1 LSKFKIKRHR
11 ITFQQPTETQDGTGQ
26 PVVTWSNFR
35 TNEPADFTPTGGVE
49 SMRGKQLEAGTK
61 GIFTVNYRTGYTTK
75 MQIVHDGVSYGIS
88 HVQPVDG
95 LRREIEIMVKS
106 S

>member
-1 LSKFKIKRHR
+1 MSKYKIKRHR
-11 ITFQQPTETQDGTGQ
+11 ITFQQPTETIAATGQ
-26 PVVTWSNFR
+26 PVVSWSTFR
-35 TNEPADFTPTGGVE
+35 ANEPADFQPTGGME
-49 SMRGKQLEAGTK
+49 AMRGRQLEAGTK

-88 HVQPVDG
+88 HIQAVDG
-95 LRREIEIMVKS
+95 LRREMEIMVKS

>member
-1 LSKFKIKRHR
+1 VSKFKIKRHR
-11 ITFQQPTETQDGTGQ
+11 ITFQEPVATQDGTGQ

-35 TNEPADFTPTGGVE
+35 TNEPADFQPTGGME
-49 SMRGKQLEAGTK
+49 AMRGRQLEAGTK
-61 GIFTVNYRTGYTTK
+61 GFFTVNYRTGYTTN
-75 MQIVHDGVSYGIS
+75 MQIVHEGTSYGIS
-88 HVQPVDG
+88 NIQQVDG

>member
-1 LSKFKIKRHR
+1 VSKYRIKRHR
-11 ITFQQPTETQDGTGQ
+11 ITFQSPVETIAATGQ

-35 TNEPADFTPTGGVE
+35 TNEPADFTPTGGTE
-49 SMRGKQLEAGTK
+49 SMRGRQLEAGTK
-61 GIFTVNYRTGYTTK
+61 GIFIVNYRTGYTTQ

-88 HVQPVDG
+88 NIQAVDG

>member
-1 LSKFKIKRHR
+1 MSKFKIKRHR
-11 ITFQQPTETQDGTGQ
+11 ITFQEPTETIAATGQ
-26 PVVTWSNFR
+26 PVVSWADFR
-35 TNEPADFTPTGGVE
+35 TNEPADFQPTGGME
-49 SMRGKQLEAGTK
+49 SMRGRQLEAGTK
-61 GIFTVNYRTGYTTK
+61 GFFTVNYRTGYTTK

-88 HVQPVDG
+88 NIQQVDG

>member
-1 LSKFKIKRHR
+1 VSKFKIKRHR
-11 ITFQQPTETQDGTGQ
+11 ITFQQPTETQDSTGQ

-35 TNEPADFTPTGGVE
+35 TNEPADFTPTGGTE
-49 SMRGKQLEAGTK
+49 SMRGRQLEAGTK
-61 GIFTVNYRTGYTTK
+61 GIFVVNYRTGYTTK

-88 HVQPVDG
+88 NIQPVDG